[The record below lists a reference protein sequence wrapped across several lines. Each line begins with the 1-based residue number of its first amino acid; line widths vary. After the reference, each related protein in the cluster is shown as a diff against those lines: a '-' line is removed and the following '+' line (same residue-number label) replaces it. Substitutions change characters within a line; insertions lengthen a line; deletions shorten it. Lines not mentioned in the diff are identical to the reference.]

1 MKLQEQFRKNHPIR
15 EDVLP
20 SLEFAEVQ
28 CYEYTYFKEHKP
40 HKKTLETYL
49 THKGGVD
56 QTLMK

>member
-15 EDVLP
+15 KDVLP
-20 SLEFAEVQ
+20 SLGFAEVQ
-28 CYEYTYFKEHKP
+28 RYEYTYFKEHMP
-40 HKKTLETYL
+40 HKKTLETSL